1 MSKFFTE
8 VGWIL
13 LGVVFG
19 VIALI
24 LYYYAFMN
32 LVSGSWGL
40 AMLFFIGGI
49 VFTVMSIVAFRR
61 KPS

>member
-32 LVSGSWGL
+32 LVNGSWGL
-40 AMLFFIGGI
+40 AILFFIGGI